1 MIPPRGK
8 GISYHLQLKPLGGYI
23 CEFPG
28 GYPDSPAKMNLL
40 MCYRLWSCFCCCPVD
55 LNVLIFEGGRKH
67 DMEAR
72 YFAQCYLSVHTQNL
86 ESSKF
91 ETPNIKWSKFQNT
104 SPVYQ
109 LHPVPARSNKQH
121 TTTIKKVQKR
131 FSRPAKVHI
140 KGSQF
145 FQIFHGLGKLPR
157 CSKTWGLWRSS
168 TILPLAQGDVTC

>member
-1 MIPPRGK
+1 M
-8 GISYHLQLKPLGGYI
+8 KPLGGYI

-40 MCYRLWSCFCCCPVD
+40 MCCRLWSCFCCCPVD

-91 ETPNIKWSKFQNT
+91 ESPNIKFFASSKIHHQYT
-104 SPVYQ
+104 SYIQQCV
-109 LHPVPARSNKQH
+109 L
-121 TTTIKKVQKR
+121 TTTYNNHNKVQKR

-157 CSKTWGLWRSS
+157 CSKTWDLWRSS
-168 TILPLAQGDVTC
+168 TILPLPQGDVTC